1 MAEGTSFQ
9 DADADLS
16 GGGGKNKKFTYNDL
30 LMGLIK
36 KVHDTT
42 FCEWHG
48 GYTKQNTIALDNNR
62 MLVTESHVD
71 NSRSIFCN
79 AVMTLLDMLYCR
91 MMDEELKEKA
101 HDIHALM
108 TEIESLKEDDYK
120 TDACIK
126 PHRKLLRILHEH
138 LDNNNYY
145 GDMDSIAD
153 GLPESFEQDASV
165 DLAGNIVL
173 GPMPEKK
180 EV

>member
-16 GGGGKNKKFTYNDL
+16 GSGGKNKKFTYNDL
-30 LMGLIK
+30 LMGLVK

-48 GYTKQNTIALDNNR
+48 GYMKTNQIALDNNR
-62 MLVTESHVD
+62 TLFTESHVD
-71 NSRSIFCN
+71 NSRSVFCN
-79 AVMTLLDMLYCR
+79 SVMTLFDMLYCR
-91 MMDEELKEKA
+91 MLEEELKDEK
-101 HDIHALM
+101 HNIHVVMKL
-108 TEIESLKEDDYK
+108 INDLKEEDYK

-126 PHRKLLRILHEH
+126 PHRALLRILHEH

-165 DLAGNIVL
+165 DIAGNIVL

-180 EV
+180 GV

>member
-16 GGGGKNKKFTYNDL
+16 GSGGKNKKFTYNDL

-48 GYTKQNTIALDNNR
+48 GYVKKSLTRIDGDTFE
-62 MLVTESHVD
+62 VESYVD
-71 NSRSIFCN
+71 NSRSVFCN
-79 AVMTLLDMLYCR
+79 SVMTIFDMLYCR
-91 MMDEELKEKA
+91 MLEEELKDKKHAIHEVLKVID
-101 HDIHALM
+101 DI
-108 TEIESLKEDDYK
+108 KEEDYK

-126 PHRKLLRILHEH
+126 PHRALLRILHEH

-180 EV
+180 EA